1 MEPVISIIVPVY
13 NGQEYLENGIRS
25 IQAQTYP
32 QKEIIIVDDGSTD
45 HTGDVCRKLAQKY
58 DNIQVVSLHDE
69 GVSAARNAG
78 IGIASG
84 EYLMFV
90 DADDRLH
97 PQMLQSLY
105 DTLKGTSSDISGC
118 GFFSWTKEAE
128 LEKQIQ
134 LTYKNGTK
142 LRIFQRDEFLE
153 EIAEG
158 RDTRCWAK
166 LYKRSIIEKHRFRK
180 GLSIGEDMLFL
191 LDILPDVSKVVSVDF
206 AGYGYYQNPAG
217 AMKRKFTPA
226 YMDQITCWETA
237 RDLIVQMDQN
247 MESKITQKLLM
258 AIMLTAGKL
267 AFLPAPERKEQEV
280 YVNICVEKL
289 QKELQVE
296 GAYDGLTHGYR
307 RKVRLFARAP
317 KLYLWL
323 YHFRKYLK

>member
-1 MEPVISIIVPVY
+1 MEPIISIIVPVY
-13 NGQEYLENGIRS
+13 NGQDYLEDGIKS
-25 IQAQTYP
+25 IQAQVYP

-78 IGIASG
+78 IDKAKGK
-84 EYLMFV
+84 YLMFV

-97 PQMLQSLY
+97 PEAIQTLY
-105 DTLKGTSSDISGC
+105 DTLRGTSSDVSGC
-118 GFFSWTKEAE
+118 SFFSWTEEAE
-128 LEKQIQ
+128 WEKQIQ
-134 LTYKNGTK
+134 LKYEIGTK
-142 LRIFQRDEFLE
+142 LHILQRDELLE
-153 EIAEG
+153 EIADG

-166 LYKRSIIEKHRFRK
+166 LYKRSVIGNHRFRE
-180 GLSIGEDMLFL
+180 GISIGEDMLFL
-191 LDILPDVSKVVSVDF
+191 LDILPDVNKMVSVDF
-206 AGYGYYQNPAG
+206 RGYGYYQNPAG

-226 YMDQITCWETA
+226 YMDQITCWEIA
-237 RDLIVQMDQN
+237 RDLIRQMDHSL
-247 MESKITQKLLM
+247 ESKITQKLLM

-267 AFLPAPERKEQEV
+267 AFLSASERKEQET

-289 QKELQVE
+289 QKELQSD
-296 GAYDGLTHGYR
+296 GAYDGLTRGYR
-307 RKVRLFARAP
+307 RKIRLFARTP